1 MRIAA
6 TLGALLL
13 AGAALPG
20 GEDPPLVFQVDG
32 SRRTPISP
40 YVYGTNSPGWE
51 TSGWRTPLT
60 RAGGNRL
67 TAYNWETNASNAGS
81 DWQHQNDALMGATD
95 VPGEAMRKAV
105 ASAHEHGAAVVITVP
120 IIGRVAADKN
130 GGGDVNKTPDY
141 LNKRFVVSLPRKDGP
156 FADPPDPTDG
166 RVYQDEFV
174 SWLEKKFPQS
184 GRPPIFYCLDNEPD
198 LWAST
203 HARIHPDK
211 VRFDEIVRLN
221 AEYAS
226 AVKRV
231 APKALVFGF
240 VSYGWHGLTTLQD
253 APDRDNRDFTEFFL
267 QEMAAAE
274 KRAGHRLVDVFDFH
288 WYPEARGGKR
298 RVTDDDASPEVAAA
312 RIQSARSLWD
322 PSYKE
327 SSWVANAAGGPI
339 RLLPRLREKIDR
351 NYPGTKLAMTEY
363 YYGGGDHISGAIAQ
377 ADVLGI
383 LGREG
388 VFAAALWHLG
398 RTDDRFINAAFAMF
412 RNFDGRQGAFGDTGL
427 GVTGGDPSRA
437 SLYAS
442 VDPQKR
448 TVLVA
453 INKSDAACL
462 LQVEVKEIPVFRS
475 IGVYR
480 LTAAEPR
487 PVAQEDQAPK
497 DNAALRLELPPLSV
511 STFVLRP

>member
-1 MRIAA
+1 
-6 TLGALLL
+6 
-13 AGAALPG
+13 
-20 GEDPPLVFQVDG
+20 
-32 SRRTPISP
+32 
-40 YVYGTNSPGWE
+40 VYGTNSPAWGK
-51 TSGWRTPLT
+51 SGWKALLT

-81 DWQHQNDALMGATD
+81 DWQHQNDALMGTTD

-105 ASAHEHGAAVVITVP
+105 ASAHEHGAAIIMTVP
-120 IIGRVAADKN
+120 ILGRVAADKN

-141 LNKRFVVSLPRKDGP
+141 LNKRFVVSVPTKGGA
-156 FADPPDPTDG
+156 FADPPDVTDG

-174 SWLEKKFPQS
+174 AWLEKKFPKS
-184 GRPPIFYCLDNEPD
+184 GRPPIFYCMDNEPD

-221 AEYAS
+221 TEYAA

-253 APDRDNRDFTEFFL
+253 APDRNNRDFSEFFL
-267 QEMAAAE
+267 QEMSSAE
-274 KRAGHRLVDVFDFH
+274 KKTGRRLIDVLDFH
-288 WYPEARGGKR
+288 WYPEARGGKHR
-298 RVTDDDASPEVAAA
+298 ITDDDASPEEAAA
-312 RIQSARSLWD
+312 RIQSPRSLWD

-327 SSWVANAAGGPI
+327 SSWVADAAGGAI

-351 NYPGTKLAMTEY
+351 HYPGTRLAMTEY

-388 VFAAALWHLG
+388 AFAAALWHLG
-398 RTDDRFINAAFAMF
+398 RTDDRFINAAFAMYL
-412 RNFDGRQGAFGDTGL
+412 NYDGQDGAFGDTG
-427 GVTGGDPSRA
+427 VAVAGGDPARV

-442 VDPQKR
+442 VDARHR
-448 TVLVA
+448 TILVG
-453 INKSDAACL
+453 INKTAAPL
-462 LQVEVKEIPVFRS
+462 PLRVELKDVPKFTS
-475 IGVYR
+475 IAVYR
-480 LTAAEPR
+480 LTAAEPK
-487 PVAQEDQAPK
+487 PVPQEDQPPK
-497 DNAALRLELPPLSV
+497 DAAGLSLELPPLSV
-511 STFVLRP
+511 STFVLKP

>member
-20 GEDPPLVFQVDG
+20 GQEPPLVLQVDG

-51 TSGWRTPLT
+51 KSGWRALLT

-81 DWQHQNDALMGATD
+81 DWQHQNDALMGTAD
-95 VPGEAMRKAV
+95 VPGEAMRRAV
-105 ASAHEHGAAVVITVP
+105 TSAHEHGAAVVITVP

-141 LNKRFVVSLPRKDGP
+141 LNKRFVVSLPRKDGA
-156 FADPPDPTDG
+156 FADPPDLTDG

-174 SWLEKKFPQS
+174 AWLEKKFPQS
-184 GRPPIFYCLDNEPD
+184 GRPPIFYCLDNEPE

-203 HARIHPDK
+203 HARIHPEK

-221 AEYAS
+221 TEYAS

-253 APDRDNRDFTEFFL
+253 APDRNNRDFTEFFL
-267 QEMAAAE
+267 QEMSAAE

-312 RIQSARSLWD
+312 RIQSPRSLWD

-388 VFAAALWHLG
+388 VFAGALWHLG

-412 RNFDGRQGAFGDTGL
+412 RNFDGQQGAFGDMGL
-427 GVTGGDPSRA
+427 AVTGGDPARA

-442 VDPQKR
+442 VDAQKR

-453 INKSDAACL
+453 INKSDAAL
-462 LQVEVKEIPVFRS
+462 PLRVELKDVPKIRS

-480 LTAAEPR
+480 LSAAEPR
-487 PVAQEDQAPK
+487 PVAQEDQASRDP
-497 DNAALRLELPPLSV
+497 AALSLELPPLSV
-511 STFVLRP
+511 STLVLRP

>member
-1 MRIAA
+1 MTA
-6 TLGALLL
+6 LLALLL
-13 AGAALPG
+13 SAGAFA
-20 GEDPPLVFQVDG
+20 GEQDPPLTFQVDG
-32 SRRTPISP
+32 KTRAPISP
-40 YVYGTNSPGWE
+40 YVYGANHPKWDKDGW
-51 TSGWRTPLT
+51 TTPLS

-81 DWQHQNDALMGATD
+81 DWQHQNDNLMGTD

-105 ASAHEHGAAVVITVP
+105 AGSFEHGAAIVMTVP

-141 LNKRFVVSLPRKDGP
+141 LHKRFFVSLPKKEGAFSETPDLADGK
-156 FADPPDPTDG
+156 
-166 RVYQDEFV
+166 VYQDEFV
-174 SWLEKKFPQS
+174 AWLEKKFS
-184 GRPPIFYCLDNEPD
+184 GAHPPIFYCMDNEPE

-203 HARIHPDK
+203 HARIHPEK

-221 AEYAS
+221 TDYAS

-253 APDRDNRDFTEFFL
+253 APDRNNRDFSEFFL

-274 KRAGHRLVDVFDFH
+274 KKAGKRLVDVFDFH
-288 WYPEARGGKR
+288 WYPEARGGKHR
-298 RVTDDDASPEVAAA
+298 ITDDDASPETAAA
-312 RIQSARSLWD
+312 RIQSTRSLWD

-327 SSWVANAAGGPI
+327 SSWVANSAGGAI
-339 RLLPRLREKIDR
+339 RLLPRLREKIEQH
-351 NYPGTKLAMTEY
+351 YPGTKLAMTEY
-363 YYGGGDHISGAIAQ
+363 YYGGGDHISGGLAQ

-398 RTDDRFINAAFAMF
+398 RTNDRFIHGASMMF
-412 RNFDGRQGAFGDTGL
+412 RNYDGKDGAFGDTGL
-427 GVTGGDPSRA
+427 GVSGGDPARA

-442 VDPQKR
+442 LDAQKR
-448 TVLVA
+448 TVIVA
-453 INKSDAACL
+453 INKTEGPL
-462 LQVEVKEIPVFRS
+462 PVKVDLKDVAKVKS
-475 IGVYR
+475 VAVYR
-480 LTAAEPR
+480 LTAADAK
-487 PVAQEDQAPK
+487 PVAAEDLKPADP
-497 DNAALRLELPPLSV
+497 ASLSLELPPLSV
-511 STFVLRP
+511 STLVLKP